1 MSDRFLGDVTRVAAG
16 DDAAVAGGRYD
27 ALAISLHW
35 LTALLVATLLILVEG
50 WGFLPRGAA
59 RHALQSL
66 HVSLGISL
74 TAVVLIRLA
83 WRNTLARRLPPAA
96 TGLAEIA
103 ARSVHYLLYV
113 LLLTMFVTGF
123 TKLWSHG
130 HAASFFGLFGIPSP
144 FAISKTVF
152 PLVDTVHHW
161 TAWVIIGVA
170 GLHGT
175 AALFHHYILRD
186 GVLRRMLPGR
196 RPVKAH

>member
-35 LTALLVATLLILVEG
+35 LTALLVATLLILVEA
-50 WGFLPRGAA
+50 WGFLPRGPA

-74 TAVVLIRLA
+74 TAVVLVRLA

-113 LLLTMFVTGF
+113 LLFTMFVTGF